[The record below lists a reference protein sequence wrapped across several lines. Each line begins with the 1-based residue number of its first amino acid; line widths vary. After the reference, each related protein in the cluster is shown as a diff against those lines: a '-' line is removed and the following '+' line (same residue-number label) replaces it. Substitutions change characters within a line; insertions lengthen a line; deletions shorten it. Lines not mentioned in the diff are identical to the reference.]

1 MYLLLLFLYYHYLYY
16 FQKINAFFYLIQHV
30 DFQTKVNF
38 RDSPQLK
45 NTASNLI
52 GKNRLDD
59 KSDTPP
65 KFKRRNRLE
74 DLFEKGA

>member
-1 MYLLLLFLYYHYLYY
+1 M
-16 FQKINAFFYLIQHV
+16 
-30 DFQTKVNF
+30 NF

-52 GKNRLDD
+52 GKNRLEDN
-59 KSDTPP
+59 SDTPP